1 MKPQVLITR
10 VLPEPALA
18 VVRQA
23 CDMQYDPSDRALS
36 PEALRQAVVGKQGLL
51 CLVTDRLDAAVFAA
65 ATELKVVSTVAVG
78 YDNIDV
84 EAATHHGVVVTNTP
98 GVVTE
103 STADLTWALL
113 FSIARRIAEGDRY
126 IRAGKWQSWHL
137 LLMAGSDIHGKT
149 LGIFGM
155 GRIGQAVARRA
166 KGFQMRVLYHNR
178 RPLEAALET
187 ELKVTWV
194 EKQTLLQQ
202 ADYISLHVPLNSAT
216 THLIGAEE
224 LRLMRPSAY
233 LINAAR
239 GPVVDEAALIQALQQ
254 GWIAGAAL
262 DVFEHEP
269 QVPQALL
276 ELENVVLVPHIGSSS
291 VATRTRMAVMA
302 ADNLVA
308 VLQGQPTPHVV
319 NPDALTHPKVSPP
332 P

>member
-10 VLPEPALA
+10 VLPEPALE

-23 CDMQYDPSDRALS
+23 CEVQLDPLDQPLTPA
-36 PEALRQAVVGKQGLL
+36 ALRQAVIGKQGVL
-51 CLVTDRLDAAVFAA
+51 CLVTDRLDAQVLDA
-65 ATELKVVSTVAVG
+65 ATELKVVSNVAVG

-84 EAATHHGVVVTNTP
+84 AAATQRGILVTNTP

-103 STADLTWALL
+103 STADLTWSLL
-113 FSIARRIAEGDRY
+113 CSLARRIAEGDRY
-126 IRAGKWQSWHL
+126 IRAGKWRDWTL

-149 LGIFGM
+149 LGICGM

-166 KGFQMRVLYHNR
+166 KGFNMRILYHNR
-178 RPLEAALET
+178 QRLDTALES
-187 ELKVTWV
+187 ELNATWV
-194 EKQTLLQQ
+194 EKRTLLQQ
-202 ADYISLHVPLNSAT
+202 ADFVSLHVPLSAAT
-216 THLIGAEE
+216 THFIGVEE
-224 LRLMRPSAY
+224 LRLMRPAAY

-269 QVPQALL
+269 HVPQALQ
-276 ELENVVLVPHIGSSS
+276 ELENVVLVPHIGSAS

-302 ADNLVA
+302 AENLVA
-308 VLQGQPTPHVV
+308 VLRDEYTPYIV
-319 NPDALTHPKVSPP
+319 NPAVIAQGATSSRH
-332 P
+332 

>member
-137 LLMAGSDIHGKT
+137 LLMAGTDIHGKT

-187 ELKVTWV
+187 ELKATWV

-202 ADYISLHVPLNSAT
+202 ADYISLHVPLNNAT
-216 THLIGAEE
+216 THLIGADE

>member
-10 VLPEPALA
+10 VLPEPALE

-23 CDMQYDPSDRALS
+23 CEVQLDPLDQPLTPA
-36 PEALRQAVVGKQGLL
+36 ALRQAVIGKQGVL
-51 CLVTDRLDAAVFAA
+51 CLVTDRLDAQVLDAG
-65 ATELKVVSTVAVG
+65 TELKVVSNVAVG

-84 EAATHHGVVVTNTP
+84 AAATQRGILVTNTP

-103 STADLTWALL
+103 STADLTWSLL
-113 FSIARRIAEGDRY
+113 CSLARRIAEGDRY
-126 IRAGKWQSWHL
+126 IRAGKWRDWTL

-149 LGIFGM
+149 LGICGM

-166 KGFQMRVLYHNR
+166 TGFNMRILYHNR
-178 RPLEAALET
+178 QRLDTALES
-187 ELKVTWV
+187 ELNATWV
-194 EKQTLLQQ
+194 EKRTLLQQ
-202 ADYISLHVPLNSAT
+202 ADFVSLHVPLSAAT
-216 THLIGAEE
+216 THFIGVEE
-224 LRLMRPSAY
+224 LRLMRPAAY

-269 QVPQALL
+269 HVPQALQ
-276 ELENVVLVPHIGSSS
+276 ELENVVLVPHIGSAS

-302 ADNLVA
+302 AENLVA
-308 VLQGQPTPHVV
+308 VLREEYTPYIV
-319 NPDALTHPKVSPP
+319 NPAVIAQGATSSRH
-332 P
+332 

>member
-202 ADYISLHVPLNSAT
+202 ADYISLHVPLNNAT
-216 THLIGAEE
+216 THLIGADE